1 LAKGWQKVYQN
12 RFEMTFCHWQ
22 RVLANTQTAVRYL
35 LYPLP
40 KCKGI
45 VIYRF
50 GERSK
55 NVKKFTILIRKNMII
70 KNNQTRDL
78 LMRLKKISDVY
89 RVANE
94 QQRERLFAASQKTIE
109 GLIRLG
115 FEREFVETLLIGGR
129 DFLQSLYEGGS
140 DVASEQ
146 DAELIFNKG
155 V

>member
-1 LAKGWQKVYQN
+1 
-12 RFEMTFCHWQ
+12 
-22 RVLANTQTAVRYL
+22 
-35 LYPLP
+35 
-40 KCKGI
+40 
-45 VIYRF
+45 
-50 GERSK
+50 
-55 NVKKFTILIRKNMII
+55 MII

-94 QQRERLFAASQKTIE
+94 QQKERLFTASQKTIE

-129 DFLQSLYEGGS
+129 DFLQSLYEDGS

>member
-1 LAKGWQKVYQN
+1 
-12 RFEMTFCHWQ
+12 MTFCQWQ
-22 RVLANTQTAVRYL
+22 KVLANTQTAVRYL

-40 KCKGI
+40 KYKGI
-45 VIYRF
+45 VIYRL

-78 LMRLKKISDVY
+78 LIRLKKISDVY
-89 RVANE
+89 KVANE

-109 GLIRLG
+109 GLISLG
-115 FEREFVETLLIGGR
+115 FEREFVETLLIGGK
-129 DFLQSLYEGGS
+129 DFLSSLYEDGS

-146 DAELIFNKG
+146 DIELIFNKEI
-155 V
+155 